1 MPVAPPNLG
10 PRRNLRCSPRVPAAR
25 ADIGDELAEASER
38 VERQA
43 LLLRRWGF
51 HCHCELCVAQAG
63 EDESSL
69 AHEATRGAH
78 DSDPCTGP
86 AGSGG
91 KSERKAR
98 GSRNKVR

>member
-10 PRRNLRCSPRVPAAR
+10 PRRTLRRRTAHPPRALCAR
-25 ADIGDELAEASER
+25 ADIGDELAEASEY

-63 EDESSL
+63 D
-69 AHEATRGAH
+69 
-78 DSDPCTGP
+78 DD
-86 AGSGG
+86 SGG
-91 KSERKAR
+91 KGEGLR
-98 GSRNKVR
+98 GSRDT

>member
-10 PRRNLRCSPRVPAAR
+10 PRRNLRRSPRVPGAR
-25 ADIGDELAEASER
+25 ADIGDELAEASEY

-63 EDESSL
+63 D
-69 AHEATRGAH
+69 
-78 DSDPCTGP
+78 DD
-86 AGSGG
+86 SGG
-91 KSERKAR
+91 KGEGLR
-98 GSRNKVR
+98 GSRDT